1 MMSAWPESFRVL
13 YSVTGN
19 TRDCFTQT
27 VEVQNY
33 PASGEVPEVWTE
45 FKTALP
51 EGAKYFAIHHDSD
64 DTLAL
69 LIDDVTY
76 EPAPE
81 IPLDLAVTGY
91 HVFRNGK
98 QITDEIVTGTSYSD
112 TPLATSD
119 EPGSYTFRYS
129 VVPVYN
135 HGAARVSNEVE
146 VLLTHSGIKAV
157 SIDDLKKAKV
167 YNLQGIP
174 VSTRDIVP
182 GVYIVVDA
190 DGSRRILVK

>member
-1 MMSAWPESFRVL
+1 M
-13 YSVTGN
+13 
-19 TRDCFTQT
+19 
-27 VEVQNY
+27 
-33 PASGEVPEVWTE
+33 
-45 FKTALP
+45 
-51 EGAKYFAIHHDSD
+51 
-64 DTLAL
+64 
-69 LIDDVTY
+69 
-76 EPAPE
+76 
-81 IPLDLAVTGY
+81 
-91 HVFRNGK
+91 
-98 QITDEIVTGTSYSD
+98 
-112 TPLATSD
+112 
-119 EPGSYTFRYS
+119 
-129 VVPVYN
+129 PVYN